1 MANVV
6 AARGRARV
14 SFPIDPFRIIFRLL
28 TSVRVALLLIG
39 MVALGALLGV
49 VFPQAPDEV
58 RASAQAYAAYTEFQ
72 RTRYGV
78 FTDAMRRLGLF
89 EVFHSYWFNGLLVVL
104 LLAVAVCTANRI
116 PPIAR
121 NVRRPVR
128 RVNDRFFTQAR
139 HRAEFATPAEAAAVA
154 KALRRKR
161 YHVEVTERDGAT
173 YLFADRF
180 GWAQFGT
187 FVSHL
192 SLILFMSGA
201 IVTKLVGFNVDLSIP
216 EGQTAPVFPTIH
228 AGQMQILNR
237 SAGDTPDANGNP
249 TRYFSNLTV
258 FRNGQPICS
267 GTSTVNNPMHC
278 AGYTLHQTTFSA
290 DGAELR
296 VRDLKTGQVVYQEV
310 SQIGSEGSAPNPHL
324 VVRDASG
331 STVFD
336 DNVVLVPFDQESLF
350 ALVPLQQPGSDK
362 PIPVL
367 LAATQG
373 LKNQWTIVL
382 HHPAG
387 ADPGDQAFDLT
398 LLPGQSGEADGF
410 SFSIPTLG
418 NVPLSVIQGIP
429 GVSQAAM
436 LQLAHDKHGAPYLD
450 LLDMGG
456 QGASDASGAA
466 ASDTGAATGSGATA
480 GTGAAAASSNG
491 ATTNAGN
498 SAAADAAP
506 QPARLDLQ
514 ANAPQTMNGYEYTF
528 LGQRAIT
535 GITVRKDPGS
545 TFIWVATALMMI
557 GLGVTFYLPR
567 RRLWAKITPERT
579 YLAGVADW
587 MVNFSAEMR
596 AIGVAAGSPDAAQL
610 AAQDE

>member
-14 SFPIDPFRIIFRLL
+14 SFPFDPFRIVFRLL

-39 MVALGALLGV
+39 FVVLGALLGV
-49 VFPQAPDEV
+49 IFPQAPDEV

-72 RTRYGV
+72 RTRYGA
-78 FTDAMRRLGLF
+78 FTDAMRHLGLF
-89 EVFHSYWFNGLLVVL
+89 EVFHSYWFNGLLFVV
-104 LLAVAVCTANRI
+104 LLAVAVCTANRV
-116 PPIAR
+116 PPIVR

-128 RVNDRFFTQAR
+128 RVNDRFFTSAR
-139 HRAEFATPAEAAAVA
+139 HRAEFVTPAEPASVV
-154 KALRRKR
+154 KALRRQHYR
-161 YHVEVTERDGAT
+161 VQVTERDGAT

-201 IVTKLVGFNVDLSIP
+201 IVTKLVGFSVDLTIP
-216 EGQTAPVFPTIH
+216 QGQTAPVFPTIH
-228 AGQMQILNR
+228 AGQMQVLNR
-237 SAGDTPDANGNP
+237 SAGDTPDAHGNP
-249 TRYFSNLTV
+249 TRYFSNLAV
-258 FRNGQPICS
+258 FRNGKQICA

-278 AGYTLHQTTFSA
+278 AGYTLHQTTFSG

-331 STVFD
+331 ASLFD
-336 DNVVLVPFDQESLF
+336 DNVVLVPFDQQSLF
-350 ALVPLQQPGSDK
+350 ALIPLQRPGAAK

-373 LKNQWTIVL
+373 LRNAWTVAV

-387 ADPGDQAFDLT
+387 ADPGDAAFDLT
-398 LLPGQSGEADGF
+398 LQPGQSGEAGGL

-418 NVPLSVIQGIP
+418 SVPLSVVQGIP

-436 LQLAHDKHGAPYLD
+436 LQLAHANDGTPYLD

-456 QGASDASGAA
+456 QGADAG
-466 ASDTGAATGSGATA
+466 
-480 GTGAAAASSNG
+480 
-491 ATTNAGN
+491 
-498 SAAADAAP
+498 SAAADPADP
-506 QPARLDLQ
+506 TQQPSRLDLQ
-514 ANAPQTMNGYEYTF
+514 PNAPQTMNGYEYTF
-528 LGQRAIT
+528 LGQRTIT

-567 RRLWAKITPERT
+567 RRLWAKITPQRT

-596 AIGVAAGSPDAAQL
+596 GIGVAAGSPDAPAL
-610 AAQDE
+610 AAQAE

>member
-14 SFPIDPFRIIFRLL
+14 SFPFDPFRIIFRLL

-39 MVALGALLGV
+39 LVAVGALLGV
-49 VFPQAPDEV
+49 IFPQAPDEV
-58 RASAQAYAAYTEFQ
+58 RASTQAYAAYTEFQ

-116 PPIAR
+116 PPIVR

-128 RVNDRFFTQAR
+128 RVNDRFFAQAR
-139 HRAEFATPAEAAAVA
+139 HRAEFASPAEPAAVVA
-154 KALRRKR
+154 ALRRKR
-161 YHVEVTERDGAT
+161 YRVEVTQRDGAI

-192 SLILFMSGA
+192 ALILFMAGA

-237 SAGDTPDANGNP
+237 SAGDTPDAHGNP
-249 TRYFSNLTV
+249 TRYYSNLTV
-258 FRNGQPICS
+258 FRDGKPICS
-267 GTSTVNNPMHC
+267 GTSTVNDPMHC

-310 SQIGSEGSAPNPHL
+310 SQIGAEGTAPNPHL

-331 STVFD
+331 ATVFD
-336 DNVVLVPFDQESLF
+336 DNIVLVPFNQESLF
-350 ALVPLQQPGSDK
+350 ALVPIQRAGAEK

-373 LKNQWTIVL
+373 LRNQWTITL

-387 ADPGDQAFDLT
+387 ADPGDQAFDLV
-398 LLPGQSGEADGF
+398 LLPGQSGEAGGLT
-410 SFSIPTLG
+410 FSIPTLG
-418 NVPLSVIQGIP
+418 SVPLSVIQGIP

-436 LQLAHDKHGAPYLD
+436 LQLAHDKSGTPFLD
-450 LLDMGG
+450 LLDMGDA
-456 QGASDASGAA
+456 GASDANGA
-466 ASDTGAATGSGATA
+466 TATGSPGASASNGSTASGDPESAAAAGGATA
-480 GTGAAAASSNG
+480 Q
-491 ATTNAGN
+491 
-498 SAAADAAP
+498 DAAP
-506 QPARLDLQ
+506 QPSRLDLLP
-514 ANAPQTMNGYEYTF
+514 NVPQTMNGYEYTF
-528 LGQRAIT
+528 LGQRTIT

-557 GLGVTFYLPR
+557 GLAVTFYLPR

-610 AAQDE
+610 AAQEE

>member
-6 AARGRARV
+6 AARARARV
-14 SFPIDPFRIIFRLL
+14 SFPFDPFRVVFRLL
-28 TSVRVALLLIG
+28 TSVRVALLLLG
-39 MVALGALLGV
+39 CVVLGALLGV

-58 RASAQAYAAYTEFQ
+58 RTSAQAYAAYTEFQ

-116 PPIAR
+116 PPIVR
-121 NVRRPVR
+121 NVRRPLR
-128 RVNDRFFTQAR
+128 RVNDRYFTQAR
-139 HRAEFATPAEAAAVA
+139 HRAAFATPAEPAAVVR
-154 KALRRKR
+154 ALRRKR
-161 YHVEVTERDGAT
+161 YRVEVTARDGAT

-201 IVTKLVGFNVDLSIP
+201 IVTKLVGFSVDLSIP
-216 EGQTAPVFPTIH
+216 QGQTAPVFPTIH
-228 AGQMQILNR
+228 AGQMQVLNK

-249 TRYFSNLTV
+249 TRYFSNLAV
-258 FRNGQPICS
+258 FRNGKQICA

-278 AGYTLHQTTFSA
+278 AGYTLHQTTFSP

-296 VRDLKTGQVVYQEV
+296 VRDLKSGQVVYQEV
-310 SQIGSEGSAPNPHL
+310 SQIGSEGTAPNPHF
-324 VVRDASG
+324 VVKDAG
-331 STVFD
+331 GNTLFD
-336 DNVVLVPFDQESLF
+336 DTVVLVPVDQQSLI
-350 ALVPLQQPGSDK
+350 ALIYLPVSGAAKPL
-362 PIPVL
+362 PVL
-367 LAATQG
+367 LVASQG
-373 LKNQWTIVL
+373 LRNQWTLDV
-382 HHPAG
+382 HHPAS
-387 ADPGDQAFDLT
+387 ADAGDEAFDVP
-398 LLPGQSGEADGF
+398 LLPGQSGAAAGLT
-410 SFSIPTLG
+410 FSIPALG
-418 NVPLSVIQGIP
+418 SVPLSVIQGIP

-436 LQLAHDKHGAPYLD
+436 LQLAHAKDGTPYLD
-450 LLDMGG
+450 LLDMGAAAG
-456 QGASDASGAA
+456 GAGGAS
-466 ASDTGAATGSGATA
+466 
-480 GTGAAAASSNG
+480 NG
-491 ATTNAGN
+491 
-498 SAAADAAP
+498 SAAADAAAQ
-506 QPARLDLQ
+506 QPSRLDLQ
-514 ANAPQTMNGYEYTF
+514 PNTPQTLNGYEYTF

-596 AIGVAAGSPDAAQL
+596 AIGVAAGSPDAADL
-610 AAQDE
+610 AAQEE

>member
-14 SFPIDPFRIIFRLL
+14 GFPFDPFRIVFRLL

-39 MVALGALLGV
+39 LVAVGALLGV
-49 VFPQAPDEV
+49 IFPQAPDEV

-89 EVFHSYWFNGLLVVL
+89 EVFHSYWFNGLLVLL

-116 PPIAR
+116 PPIVR

-139 HRAEFATPAEAAAVA
+139 HRAEFATPAEPSAVVA
-154 KALRRKR
+154 ALRRER
-161 YHVEVTERDGAT
+161 YRVEVSERDGAT

-201 IVTKLVGFNVDLSIP
+201 IVTKLVGFSVDLSIP

-228 AGQMQILNR
+228 AGQMQVLNR

-258 FRNGQPICS
+258 FRNGRPICT
-267 GTSTVNNPMHC
+267 GTSTVNDPMHC

-296 VRDLKTGQVVYQEV
+296 VRDLKSGQVVYQEV
-310 SQIGSEGSAPNPHL
+310 NQIGAEGTAPNPHL
-324 VVRDASG
+324 VVRDAG
-331 STVFD
+331 GTTVFD

-350 ALVPLQQPGSDK
+350 ALVPILRPGADK

-373 LKNQWTIVL
+373 LRNQWTIAL

-387 ADPGDQAFDLT
+387 AEPGDQAFDLT
-398 LLPGQSGEADGF
+398 LLPGQSGEAGGF
-410 SFSIPTLG
+410 TFSIPTLG
-418 NVPLSVIQGIP
+418 SVPLSVIQGIP

-436 LQLAHDKHGAPYLD
+436 LQLAHDKNGTPYLD

-456 QGASDASGAA
+456 QGAGDANGSGAA
-466 ASDTGAATGSGATA
+466 NDSGGAT
-480 GTGAAAASSNG
+480 TGAAATAPGSSG
-491 ATTNAGN
+491 
-498 SAAADAAP
+498 SAASGGGSTTVPDAGQ
-506 QPARLDLQ
+506 QPSRLDLQ
-514 ANAPQTMNGYEYTF
+514 PNVPQTMNGYEYTF

-557 GLGVTFYLPR
+557 GLAVTFYVPR

-596 AIGVAAGSPDAAQL
+596 AIGVAAGSPDAARL
-610 AAQDE
+610 AVQEE

>member
-14 SFPIDPFRIIFRLL
+14 SFPFDPFRIVFRLL

-39 MVALGALLGV
+39 LVAVGALLGV
-49 VFPQAPDEV
+49 IFPQAPDEV
-58 RASAQAYAAYTEFQ
+58 RGSAQAYAAYTEFQ

-89 EVFHSYWFNGLLVVL
+89 EVFHSYWFNGLLVLL

-116 PPIAR
+116 PPIVR

-139 HRAEFATPAEAAAVA
+139 HRAEFASPAEPAAVA
-154 KALRRKR
+154 AALRRKHYR
-161 YHVEVTERDGAT
+161 VEVTQRDGAT

-237 SAGDTPDANGNP
+237 SAGDTPDAHGNP
-249 TRYFSNLTV
+249 TRYYSNLTV
-258 FRNGQPICS
+258 FRNGKPICS
-267 GTSTVNNPMHC
+267 GTSTVNDPMHC

-310 SQIGSEGSAPNPHL
+310 SQIGAEGTAPNPHL

-331 STVFD
+331 ATVFD
-336 DNVVLVPFDQESLF
+336 DTVVLVPFNQESLF
-350 ALVPLQQPGSDK
+350 ALVPIQRPGAAK

-373 LKNQWTIVL
+373 LRDQWTIAL

-387 ADPGDQAFDLT
+387 ADPGDQAFDLV
-398 LLPGQSGEADGF
+398 LLPGQSGEAGGF

-418 NVPLSVIQGIP
+418 SVPLSVIQGIP

-436 LQLAHDKHGAPYLD
+436 LQLAHDKSGTPFLD

-456 QGASDASGAA
+456 AGATDASGAA
-466 ASDTGAATGSGATA
+466 ASDGSPASSEPGSAAAAGGATA
-480 GTGAAAASSNG
+480 QA
-491 ATTNAGN
+491 
-498 SAAADAAP
+498 AAP
-506 QPARLDLQ
+506 QPSRLDLLP
-514 ANAPQTMNGYEYTF
+514 NVPQTMNGFEYTF

-557 GLGVTFYLPR
+557 GLATTFYLPR
-567 RRLWAKITPERT
+567 RRLWAKVTPERT

-610 AAQDE
+610 AAQEE

>member
-6 AARGRARV
+6 VARGRARA
-14 SFPIDPFRIIFRLL
+14 SFPFDPFRIVFRLL

-49 VFPQAPDEV
+49 IFPQAPDEV

-89 EVFHSYWFNGLLVVL
+89 EVFHSYWFNGLLFVL
-104 LLAVAVCTANRI
+104 LLAVTICTANRI
-116 PPIAR
+116 PPIVR

-139 HRAEFATPAEAAAVA
+139 HRAEFATPAEPAAVV

-161 YHVEVTERDGAT
+161 YRVEVTERDGAT

-201 IVTKLVGFNVDLSIP
+201 IVTKLVGFSVNLSIP
-216 EGQTAPVFPTIH
+216 QGQTAPVFPTIH
-228 AGQMQILNR
+228 AGQMQVKNLN
-237 SAGDTPDANGNP
+237 AGDTPDANGNP
-249 TRYFSNLTV
+249 TRYFSNLAV
-258 FRNGQPICS
+258 YRNGQQICA

-278 AGYTLHQTTFSA
+278 SGYTLHQTTFSA

-296 VRDLKTGQVVYQEV
+296 VRDLKSGQVVYQEV
-310 SQIGSEGSAPNPHL
+310 SQIGSEGTAPNPRL
-324 VVRDASG
+324 MVKDASG
-331 STVFD
+331 DTLFD

-350 ALVPLQQPGSDK
+350 ALVPIQRPGSDR

-373 LKNQWTIVL
+373 LRDQWTIAL

-387 ADPGDQAFDLT
+387 SDPGDQAFDLT
-398 LLPGQSGEADGF
+398 LLPGQSGEAGGF
-410 SFSIPTLG
+410 TFSIPTLG
-418 NVPLSVIQGIP
+418 SVPLSVVQGIP

-436 LQLAHDKHGAPYLD
+436 LQLAHAKDGTPYLD

-456 QGASDASGAA
+456 QSADDASNGTAA
-466 ASDTGAATGSGATA
+466 GD
-480 GTGAAAASSNG
+480 SS
-491 ATTNAGN
+491 
-498 SAAADAAP
+498 SAAVGSSTTATDAAQ
-506 QPARLDLQ
+506 QPSRLDLQ
-514 ANAPQTMNGYEYTF
+514 PNAPQTMNGYEYTF
-528 LGQRAIT
+528 LGQRSIT

-545 TFIWVATALMMI
+545 TFIWVATALMML

-596 AIGVAAGSPDAAQL
+596 GIGVAAGSPDAAVL

>member
-1 MANVV
+1 
-6 AARGRARV
+6 
-14 SFPIDPFRIIFRLL
+14 
-28 TSVRVALLLIG
+28 
-39 MVALGALLGV
+39 MVAVGALLGV
-49 VFPQAPDEV
+49 IFPQAPDEV

-116 PPIAR
+116 PPIVR

-128 RVNDRFFTQAR
+128 RVNDRFFSQAR
-139 HRAEFATPAEAAAVA
+139 HRAEFATPAEASAVA
-154 KALRRKR
+154 AALRRKHYR
-161 YHVEVTERDGAT
+161 VDVTQRDGAT

-201 IVTKLVGFNVDLSIP
+201 IVTKLVGFSVDLSIP
-216 EGQTAPVFPTIH
+216 QGQTAPVFPTIH

-237 SAGDTPDANGNP
+237 NAGDTPDANGNP
-249 TRYFSNLTV
+249 TRYYSNLTV
-258 FRNGQPICS
+258 FRNGQPICT
-267 GTSTVNNPMHC
+267 GTSTVNDPMHC

-310 SQIGSEGSAPNPHL
+310 NQIGSEGSAPNPHL
-324 VVRDASG
+324 VVRDAG
-331 STVFD
+331 GTTVFD

-350 ALVPLQQPGSDK
+350 ALVPLQRPGADQ

-373 LKNQWTIVL
+373 VKNQWTIVL

-398 LLPGQSGEADGF
+398 LLPGQSGEAGGYT
-410 SFSIPTLG
+410 FSIPTLG

-436 LQLAHDKHGAPYLD
+436 LQLAHAKDGTPFLD

-456 QGASDASGAA
+456 QGASDAAGATPSDGSSTAA
-466 ASDTGAATGSGATA
+466 ASSGATSTGGAAGATA
-480 GTGAAAASSNG
+480 GNGNTAPAASGAATANG
-491 ATTNAGN
+491 GMAT
-498 SAAADAAP
+498 DAAP
-506 QPARLDLQ
+506 QPSRLDLQ
-514 ANAPQTMNGYEYTF
+514 PNLPQTMNGYEYTF

-545 TFIWVATALMMI
+545 TFIWVATALMLL

-567 RRLWAKITPERT
+567 RRLWSKITPERT

-596 AIGVAAGSPDAAQL
+596 AIGVAAGSPDAPQL
-610 AAQDE
+610 AAQEE